1 MCIFGQG
8 GNKQQTISAPPVPPA
23 PMRADE
29 ENKAAVNESLED
41 IRRRRGIAS
50 TVVTGGLGDS
60 SYGANVSK
68 PSVTA
73 LGQG

>member
-8 GNKQQTISAPPVPPA
+8 KQQAQTISAPPVPPT

-29 ENKAAVNESLED
+29 ENRAAVNESLDE
-41 IRRRRGIAS
+41 IRRRRGIAA
-50 TVVTGGLGDS
+50 TTVTGGLGDTN
-60 SYGANVSK
+60 YGANVSK

>member
-8 GNKQQTISAPPVPPA
+8 KQQGQSITAAPVPPA

-29 ENKAAVNESLED
+29 ENKAAVNESLEE

-50 TVVTGGLGDS
+50 TNVTGGLGDS
-60 SYGANVSK
+60 SFGSSVSK